1 MATDPIYPSDADALA
16 MADLE
21 RRSNAISFEEI
32 PEDQLPWLDV
42 RETLIARALA
52 GHDCYAYRPAHQRE
66 YVIWDRQP
74 DPAQESRFTPREWAL
89 QHGFLLPPDEPRTF
103 VEITMGCLHCGGSGR
118 RWFGLRSCPHCKG
131 TGRRT
136 TIRPIEMSES
146 SVFIQPPVSKEGA

>member
-1 MATDPIYPSDADALA
+1 MDDHESPTTMRDADAIA
-16 MADLE
+16 MTGAMPDLE

-52 GHDCYAYRPAHQRE
+52 GYDCYAYSHGPFYEGGPVE

-74 DPAQESRFTPREWAL
+74 NPSQESRFTPREWAI
-89 QHGFLLPPDEPRTF
+89 QHGFLLPPEEPPTYI
-103 VEITMGCLHCGGSGR
+103 EITMGCLHCSGAGR
-118 RWFGLRSCPHCKG
+118 RWFGLRACPRCKG

-136 TIRPIEMSES
+136 TIRPLD
-146 SVFIQPPVSKEGA
+146 VSKEA